1 MNILVVSEVYL
12 PTVSGVAT
20 STDSICRFLLSRGH
34 TVTLLCPRYANIDS
48 TILPKGMNIVYA
60 PSVSDPFFVGK
71 PMTIFPFGTAAVL
84 RLFLKERF
92 DIIHI
97 QEPASLGITALILS
111 KFFHIPTVGAM
122 HFSLEQV
129 ALLIPRILYFVSKIG
144 MRLFIRLVYPLYDGI
159 MVPTET
165 VVSVARGIL
174 GVKKDIRAVSNGV
187 DTTIFVPVRSLGKNI
202 VRKKWLIPENQTV
215 FIYIGRIDKDKNV
228 ETTIRALMHTRL
240 TVHLVIAG
248 IGKHGEALSL
258 YAKKLGLSSRITWI
272 GRVNINEM
280 VELYQASDCFV
291 ITSPVETQS
300 IVALQAISC
309 GLPMIAANAGA
320 LPELVKNGENGYLVP
335 AYDDKEIGR
344 RMDELS
350 SVALRK
356 TMGAKSREMS
366 LLHHKP
372 TALLKLEE
380 FYKDILAERVRS

>member
-34 TVTLLCPRYANIDS
+34 TVTLLCPRYYNVDP
-48 TILPKGMNIVYA
+48 TILPKGLDIVYA

-71 PMTIFPFGTAAVL
+71 PMTIFPFGTAAVVRIL
-84 RLFLKERF
+84 LKKRF

-97 QEPASLGITALILS
+97 QEPASLGITALIFS
-111 KFFHIPTVGAM
+111 KFFHISTIGAM

-129 ALLIPRILYFVSKIG
+129 ALLIPRILYSVSKIG

-165 VVSVARGIL
+165 VVFMARGIL
-174 GVKKDIRAVSNGV
+174 GAKKDIRAVSNGV
-187 DTTIFVPVRSLGKNI
+187 DTTVFVPVGSIGKNML
-202 VRKKWLIPENQTV
+202 RKKWLIPENKTV

-228 ETTIRALMHTRL
+228 ETTIRALMHTKL
-240 TVHLVIAG
+240 AAHLVIAG
-248 IGKHGEALSL
+248 IGKHVAALSL
-258 YAKKLGLSSRITWI
+258 YAKKLGLSSRVTWI
-272 GRVNINEM
+272 GRVNTSEM

-309 GLPMIAANAGA
+309 GLPVLAANAGA
-320 LPELVKNGENGYLVP
+320 LPEIVMHNINGYLVSS
-335 AYDDKEIGR
+335 YDDVVLGR
-344 RMDELS
+344 RMEEL
-350 SVALRK
+350 VDPEIRNR
-356 TMGAKSREMS
+356 MGVKSREISM
-366 LLHHKP
+366 LHHKP

-380 FYKDILAERVRS
+380 FYKDILEERVRS